1 MAVTD
6 NPLRICHPSLKL
18 AVASRSHPFTPR
30 RAIDPSGHIGSFY
43 DAHTDRVLPASQTN
57 FNMQPAFA
65 RRRPSCFIKEC
76 MINERLNLL
85 KASNIHN
92 ELRLNVALQITPA
105 TGMGALINY
114 SRPID
119 KYTRLLCYSYYS
131 RTDYF
136 TDDEFNSMKRQKP
149 VRSLPSTATHM
160 IVLVNWGIDV
170 VVVVQLPP
178 EDKYIDGIDYA
189 LHKLCF
195 ALSEEN
201 TCLVLSQE
209 DQRFL
214 NMIVHTEVFSNISDL
229 ARINSISDFNHSILL
244 LKSKINCH
252 TPYNYNLYPIEYLCA
267 VNSQNNPCFKTFP
280 RDITVHIEN
289 YVFELLHDFR
299 RLNRSLEQEFT
310 SEEKYLP
317 HKLRQNLSRFND
329 LYKEKINEIIGLV
342 KRIRCCQMDV
352 NKIFES
358 LNDYQVSKLRNAM
371 QDFTTELN
379 QMKKKKL
386 IQYLEDNE
394 FSYENAISRGI
405 QLDDDG
411 ETITRKLSADPKY
424 TGIVGG
430 NDHLIK
436 NKQTQWNNLCNQL
449 VKKRE
454 RNPHLKLIY
463 VDFCD
468 SSYKMDNFI
477 TFFPVEKNNTDK
489 INVSNKNPPEQEQS
503 TTSIAINILLLGE
516 SGVGKS
522 TFINAFVNYLNYDEL
537 KQAKRNPIILIPVSF
552 ITTAGDD
559 FREHIVKFGESD
571 SLSNEDHNHL
581 GQSVTQHCKSYVFTL
596 NDTNYRY
603 QKIRIIDT
611 PGIGDTRGVTQDDRN
626 LQHIL
631 SYINNLTHLNA
642 VCILLKPNNTR
653 LNIFFRSCLIQLF
666 DLLGENA
673 RDKIIFCFTNARS
686 TFYTPGNT
694 SSVLKN
700 VLESFPGKKI
710 PFTKEKTF
718 CFDSESF
725 RYLVATLNH
734 MEFTEDDERE
744 YNESW
749 EKSSKESRHFLQY
762 ICTQMCVPLIPN
774 KLRSM
779 KDAQLKITL
788 MIRPMLESMRNILR
802 NIILLNGGFHN
813 VSIELIPK
821 FITDTTAICLK
832 CTRRHIQ
839 LGNFWMTIDSLHVFY
854 NQCRT
859 CECEPSDHYPIDYE
873 VTYRERRDLEG
884 ISAKD
889 METTINDLLKKSA
902 EFGHLLSQSMECSEN
917 DQFLVGLNRM
927 IGEEKE
933 ICGKKS
939 PCRLNSS
946 LVEYL
951 EETKNKYETKR
962 KKMMDEKTEMML
974 DDVYNKIEEV
984 KKHGMIASQVT
995 AVEQWQK
1002 FMMKQFEE
1010 KTIAQHCN

>member
-6 NPLRICHPSLKL
+6 NLLPTCDPSLKL
-18 AVASRSHPFTPR
+18 AVASRSHPFTSR
-30 RAIDPSGHIGSFY
+30 TAIDPSGHIGSFY
-43 DAHTDRVLPASQTN
+43 DAHTDRVLPASQTK
-57 FNMQPAFA
+57 FNMQSALA
-65 RRRPSCFIKEC
+65 RRRPSCFIKEF

-85 KASNIHN
+85 KASHIHD

-114 SRPID
+114 SRPVD
-119 KYTRLLCYSYYS
+119 KYTRFLCYVYYS

-149 VRSLPSTATHM
+149 VRSPPSTATHM

-178 EDKYIDGIDYA
+178 EDKYIDAIDYV
-189 LHKLCF
+189 LYKLCF

-201 TCLVLSQE
+201 TRPVLFEE
-209 DQRFL
+209 DERFL
-214 NMIVHTEVFSNISDL
+214 NMIVHTEVFSNIPNL
-229 ARINSISDFNHSILL
+229 TRINSIIDFYDAILL
-244 LKSKINCH
+244 FKSKIDCH
-252 TPYNYNLYPIEYLCA
+252 TPYNYSLYPIEYLCA
-267 VNSQNNPCFKTFP
+267 VNSQNNPFCKELP
-280 RDITVHIEN
+280 PDITIHIEN
-289 YVFELLHDFR
+289 YVLKLLHHSR

-310 SEEKYLP
+310 NPEKYLP
-317 HKLRQNLSRFND
+317 DKMRQNLSRFND

-342 KRIRCCQMDV
+342 KRIRCCQIDV
-352 NKIFES
+352 NKILES

-371 QDFTTELN
+371 QDFITELN

-386 IQYLEDNE
+386 IQYLEDNQV
-394 FSYENAISRGI
+394 SYENATSSGI

-430 NDHLIK
+430 NDHLIQ

-468 SSYKMDNFI
+468 SSYKMDDFI
-477 TFFPVEKNNTDK
+477 TFFPVEKNNTEK
-489 INVSNKNPPEQEQS
+489 INASNKNPPVQEQS
-503 TTSIAINILLLGE
+503 TTSTAINILLLGE

-552 ITTAGDD
+552 IMAVGDD

-581 GQSVTQHCKSYVFTL
+581 GQSVTQHCKSYVFTV

-603 QKIRIIDT
+603 QKVRIIDT
-611 PGIGDTRGVTQDDRN
+611 PAIGDTRGVTQDDRN

-710 PFTKEKTF
+710 PFTKANTF

-734 MEFTEDDERE
+734 MKFSEDEERFRR
-744 YNESW
+744 SW
-749 EKSSKESRHFLQY
+749 EKSCKESRHFLQY
-762 ICTQMCVPLIPN
+762 IRNQMCIPLIPS

-788 MIRPMLESMRNILR
+788 MIRPMLESMRNTLR

-821 FITDTTAICLK
+821 FIKDATAICLR
-832 CTRRHIQ
+832 CTCPHIQ
-839 LGNFWMTIDSLHVFY
+839 LVNFWMTIDSLHVFY
-854 NQCRT
+854 NRCRT

-873 VTYRERRDLEG
+873 VTYRERSDLQG

-889 METTINDLLKKSA
+889 METTVDDLLKKSA
-902 EFGHLLSQSMECSEN
+902 EFGHFLSESMECSEN
-917 DQFLVGLNRM
+917 NQFLVGLNRM

-933 ICGKKS
+933 ICDKKS
-939 PCRLNSS
+939 PVRLNAY

-951 EETKNKYETKR
+951 EEMKKKYERKR
-962 KKMMDEKTEMML
+962 QKMMDEKVEMML

-1002 FMMKQFEE
+1002 FMMKQYEE
-1010 KTIAQHCN
+1010 KTIVQHCN

>member
-1 MAVTD
+1 MPATD
-6 NPLRICHPSLKL
+6 NPLRICDPSLKL

-57 FNMQPAFA
+57 FNMQSALA
-65 RRRPSCFIKEC
+65 RRRPSCFIKEF
-76 MINERLNLL
+76 MINERSNLL
-85 KASNIHN
+85 EKCNIHR
-92 ELRLNVALQITPA
+92 ELRLNVALQTTPA

-114 SRPID
+114 SRPVD
-119 KYTRLLCYSYYS
+119 KYTRFLCYVYYS

-136 TDDEFNSMKRQKP
+136 TDDELYSMKRQNP
-149 VRSLPSTATHM
+149 VKSPSNATHM

-178 EDKYIDGIDYA
+178 EDKYIDAIDYV
-189 LHKLCF
+189 LYKLCF

-201 TCLVLSQE
+201 TRPVLLEE
-209 DQRFL
+209 DQQFL
-214 NMIVHTEVFSNISDL
+214 NMIVHTEVFSNIPDL
-229 ARINSISDFNHSILL
+229 ARINSTIDFYDSILL
-244 LKSKINCH
+244 FKSKIDCH
-252 TPYNYNLYPIEYLCA
+252 TPYSYNLYPIEYLCA
-267 VNSQNNPCFKTFP
+267 VNSHNNIGFKELPPDIVP
-280 RDITVHIEN
+280 RIEN

-299 RLNRSLEQEFT
+299 RLNRSVKQEFT
-310 SEEKYLP
+310 SEEKHLP
-317 HKLRQNLSRFND
+317 EKLRHSLSHFND
-329 LYKEKINEIIGLV
+329 LYEGKINEIRGLV
-342 KRIRCCQMDV
+342 KCIRCCQIDV
-352 NKIFES
+352 NEIFES
-358 LNDYQVSKLRNAM
+358 LNDHRVFKLRNAM

-468 SSYKMDNFI
+468 SSYKMDDFI
-477 TFFPVEKNNTDK
+477 TFFPVEKNNTEK
-489 INVSNKNPPEQEQS
+489 INASNKNPPVQEQS
-503 TTSIAINILLLGE
+503 TASTAINILLLGE

-552 ITTAGDD
+552 IMAVGDD

-603 QKIRIIDT
+603 QKVRIIDT
-611 PGIGDTRGVTQDDRN
+611 PAIGDTRGVTQDDRN

-710 PFTKEKTF
+710 PFTKENTF

-725 RYLVATLNH
+725 RYLVSTLNH
-734 MEFTEDDERE
+734 MKFSEDDELKH
-744 YNESW
+744 NESW

-762 ICTQMCVPLIPN
+762 IRTKMRVPLIPS

-802 NIILLNGGFHN
+802 NIILLNEGFHN
-813 VSIELIPK
+813 VSIELISK
-821 FITDTTAICLK
+821 FIKDTTAICLR

-839 LGNFWMTIDSLHVFY
+839 VGNFWMTIDSLHVFY
-854 NQCRT
+854 NRCRT

-873 VTYRERRDLEG
+873 VTYRERSDLQG

-889 METTINDLLKKSA
+889 MQTTVDDLLKKSA
-902 EFGHLLSQSMECSEN
+902 EFGDFLSESMECAEN
-917 DQFLVGLNRM
+917 DQFLIGLNRM

-933 ICGKKS
+933 ICDKKS

-951 EETKNKYETKR
+951 EETKKKYERKR
-962 KKMMDEKTEMML
+962 QKMMDEKPEMML

-984 KKHGMIASQVT
+984 KKHGMIASQMTV
-995 AVEQWQK
+995 VEQWQK
-1002 FMMKQFEE
+1002 FMVKQYEE
-1010 KTIAQHCN
+1010 KTIVQHWN